1 MVKKKKRERSHLRT
15 CSSLRAH
22 GDHSGRC
29 NSLHDGLMNYH
40 RAFNSHCEGVYTLY
54 LQPDSDTTEDSLK
67 SYSCWYG
74 G

>member
-1 MVKKKKRERSHLRT
+1 
-15 CSSLRAH
+15 
-22 GDHSGRC
+22 
-29 NSLHDGLMNYH
+29 MNYH

-74 G
+74 GWFICM